1 MTKKTLPFTHYL
13 VGGAV
18 RDELLNLPIKDRDWV
33 VTGATPDDL
42 LSHNFQQVGKLFP
55 VFLHPETKEEYALAR
70 TEVKKG
76 QGYTGFICD
85 FSPAISLEEDL
96 ARRDLTINA
105 IAKDK
110 DGTLIDPYQGI
121 RDLNNR
127 IFRHVSD
134 AFIEDPLRVIRVA
147 RFSAR
152 FEQFGFNIASETL
165 VLMTQISQSGEL
177 ESLNQERIWREL
189 EKSLSYPNPESF
201 FNVLESCQALEHVLA
216 DFEWSAIATLLK
228 QADQNLLSSFDNKYL
243 VWAYICHQT
252 PPNKLAP
259 ALDKLTC
266 PNQFKHYANLVSE
279 FMHNTKLPMS
289 AEEWDQWLASFTAIK
304 KPQIFNEFT
313 KLLSRLTGTSIND
326 WHDLRSRIASVNAK
340 DMMKQG
346 HKGAE
351 LGQAIKLARI
361 AKLENSLNPLV
372 KAVEIN

>member
-201 FNVLESCQALEHVLA
+201 F
-216 DFEWSAIATLLK
+216 
-228 QADQNLLSSFDNKYL
+228 
-243 VWAYICHQT
+243 
-252 PPNKLAP
+252 
-259 ALDKLTC
+259 
-266 PNQFKHYANLVSE
+266 
-279 FMHNTKLPMS
+279 
-289 AEEWDQWLASFTAIK
+289 
-304 KPQIFNEFT
+304 
-313 KLLSRLTGTSIND
+313 
-326 WHDLRSRIASVNAK
+326 
-340 DMMKQG
+340 
-346 HKGAE
+346 
-351 LGQAIKLARI
+351 
-361 AKLENSLNPLV
+361 
-372 KAVEIN
+372 

>member
-1 MTKKTLPFTHYL
+1 MTKQTLPFTHYL

-18 RDELLNLPIKDRDWV
+18 RDELLKLPIKDRDWV
-33 VTGATPDDL
+33 VTGATPNDL
-42 LSHNFQQVGKLFP
+42 LSYNFQQVGKLFP
-55 VFLHPETKEEYALAR
+55 VFLHPKTKEEYALAR

-85 FSPAISLEEDL
+85 FSPNISLEEDL

-105 IAKDK
+105 IAKDN
-110 DGTLIDPYQGI
+110 DGNLIDPYQGQQ
-121 RDLNNR
+121 DLKNR

-152 FEQFGFNIASETL
+152 FTQFGFKIAPETL
-165 VLMTQISQSGEL
+165 ALMTQISQSGEL

-201 FNVLESCQALEHVLA
+201 FNVLESCQALDHILA
-216 DFEWSAIATLLK
+216 DFEWPAVAARLK
-228 QADQNLLSSFDNKYL
+228 QANQDLLSTLDNKYL

-252 PPNKLAP
+252 PPNKLAS
-259 ALDKLTC
+259 ALDQLTC

-279 FMHNTKLPMS
+279 FMHNTRLPMT
-289 AEEWDQWLASFTAIK
+289 AEAWDQWLTSLTAIK
-304 KPQIFNEFT
+304 KPQVFSEFV
-313 KLLSRLTGTSIND
+313 KLLSLLTDTSSND
-326 WHDLRSRIASVNAK
+326 WHDLRSHIASVSAK

-346 HKGAE
+346 YKGAE
-351 LGQAIKLARI
+351 LGQAIKQTRI
-361 AKLENSLNPLV
+361 AKLESSLNPLV
-372 KAVEIN
+372 KVEETN

>member
-1 MTKKTLPFTHYL
+1 MTKTDLPFTHYL

-42 LSHNFQQVGKLFP
+42 LSHSFQQVGKLFP
-55 VFLHPETKEEYALAR
+55 VFLHPKTKEEYALAR

-85 FSPAISLEEDL
+85 FSPTISLEEDL

-110 DGTLIDPYQGI
+110 DGTLIDPYQGKK
-121 RDLNNR
+121 DLDKR

-152 FEQFGFNIASETL
+152 FEQFGFRIAPETL
-165 VLMTQISQSGEL
+165 ALMTQISLSGEL

-201 FNVLESCQALEHVLA
+201 FNVLDSCQALDHVLA

-228 QADQNLLSSFDNKYL
+228 QADQNLLSSLDNKYL
-243 VWAYICHQT
+243 VWAYICHKT
-252 PPNKLAP
+252 LPNNLAP

-279 FMHNTKLPMS
+279 FMHNAKLPMK
-289 AEEWDQWLASFTAIK
+289 AEEWDQWLTSFTAIK
-304 KPQIFNEFT
+304 KPQVFNEFA
-313 KLLSRLTGTSIND
+313 KLLSLLTNTDKND
-326 WHDLRSRIASVNAK
+326 WYDLRSRIASISAK

-351 LGQAIKLARI
+351 LGQAIKQARI
-361 AKLENSLNPLV
+361 TKLENSLNPLV
-372 KAVEIN
+372 KAVKIN